1 MMSDDNTMIL
11 SGNRK
16 QINGKISLEEGGKEK
31 KVEIENLKSSPQVGG
46 HMMMNDLFR
55 NCEKLGIV

>member
-31 KVEIENLKSSPQVGG
+31 KS
-46 HMMMNDLFR
+46 
-55 NCEKLGIV
+55 